1 MKFTIVNNQPYKR
14 ALPLP
19 GAGGSNIIEPYGTLV
34 FNKPKEFKKSFESLS
49 TYGYSVYSE
58 EDKNIQENIQ
68 DELTIKPISTEQSL
82 EESKGSIE
90 VGDTTLVNSTIILE
104 VKDKKEEQIE
114 QKQSDN
120 NFKKPVQDELTIK
133 VEESSVKEEKPIL
146 EDNSNKESDTTNNPE
161 EIVDNEVK
169 EELSKEDI
177 KEVSQIQETRE
188 SVLNKC
194 KTLSAESL
202 RALLR
207 EIGINSTS
215 NNTNTLFNK
224 ISNSETTDDVLISA
238 YHKIVDSKE

>member
-58 EDKNIQENIQ
+58 EDKKNIQ
-68 DELTIKPISTEQSL
+68 DELTIKPITEQSL
-82 EESKGSIE
+82 EESKGSME
-90 VGDTTLVNSTIILE
+90 VGDTALVNSTIISE
-104 VKDKKEEQIE
+104 VKDKREEQIE

-120 NFKKPVQDELTIK
+120 NSKKPVNIQDELTIK
-133 VEESSVKEEKPIL
+133 VEESSVKEEEPIL

-169 EELSKEDI
+169 EELSKEDN
-177 KEVSQIQETRE
+177 KEDIQIQETRE

>member
-58 EDKNIQENIQ
+58 EDKKNIQ
-68 DELTIKPISTEQSL
+68 DELTIKPITTEQSL

-90 VGDTTLVNSTIILE
+90 VGDTTLVNSTIISE

-133 VEESSVKEEKPIL
+133 VEESFVKEEEPIL

-177 KEVSQIQETRE
+177 QIQETRE

-194 KTLSAESL
+194 KTLSAELL

-238 YHKIVDSKE
+238 YHKIVDLKE